1 MLLPAR
7 VFEQRPAMTLDF
19 FLGGAATALL
29 LAYMVFAVVWPE
41 KL

>member
-1 MLLPAR
+1 
-7 VFEQRPAMTLDF
+7 MTLDF
-19 FLGGAATALL
+19 FLGGAATVLL

>member
-1 MLLPAR
+1 
-7 VFEQRPAMTLDF
+7 MTLDF
-19 FLGGAATALL
+19 FLGGTATVLL